1 MITKIKA
8 ELKDFKSPIILNS
21 GKTFDYFATL
31 RRIDCYA
38 DDTFIDNICNKEG
51 LIFWQLAKQRVP
63 HFVKNID
70 LDTKDFRAGGQGDA
84 NYYQSWIVRMEFEEW
99 CRKSGLS
106 LTLNNVTNNVAKY
119 GSGVWKKTKI
129 KGKTEVK
136 RANLNKL
143 YFDTSSEFINDSA
156 IIEEHEFTEDQIR
169 ERWNEKC
176 DEIIAKAEKVESDNK
191 IKKYIIYERHGY
203 IDGVRTHGIY
213 CGLNDAG
220 EVVIYEKE
228 NKKDIYFDFH
238 IDDWSGDR
246 WLRVGVF
253 ERLFQLQENI
263 NTLVNQN
270 QNARDIAS
278 LLLMRTNDPNT
289 YGNVLKGAES
299 GDIIQSA
306 DLQQIGID
314 NRFFNEFITELR
326 EIEAKADKLCM
337 TPDVITG
344 DTMPSGTT
352 MRGQAM
358 TGNAAKSAFLPVKQ
372 SIGEKMGKIIIE
384 EILPEVVTD
393 WNKGGFLIISEN
405 SNDIAIYDEVLIMR
419 EQQIRVEENGGYI
432 TVEEAKEI
440 EKNVRASLKNSV
452 RKIDIQKNFFNFDTG
467 IKLNVT
473 GESVDKAQQNDAYNN
488 LITWMTSKPA
498 IVNNPYFRQ
507 YAENNGIT
515 PIRMEQEDIDA
526 LQQGMTGASVQ
537 PQQRDALMA
546 EVNTQ

>member
-1 MITKIKA
+1 MITKIKQ
-8 ELKDFKSPIILNS
+8 ELEDFKSPIVLNS
-21 GKTFDYFATL
+21 GKTFDHYGTL

-38 DDTFIDNICNKEG
+38 ENTFIDDVCNDEG
-51 LIFWQLAKQRVP
+51 LIFWQLAKQRLP

-70 LDTKDFRAGGQGDA
+70 LDTKDFRAEGQGEA
-84 NYYQSWIVRMEFEEW
+84 NFYQSWIVRMKFEEW
-99 CRKSGLS
+99 CRKGTLPFV
-106 LTLNNVTNNVAKY
+106 LNNTTNNVGKY
-119 GSGVWKKTKI
+119 GSAVWKKTKVN
-129 KGKTEVK
+129 GKTELK

-156 IIEEHEFTEDQIR
+156 IIEEHELTEDEIR
-169 ERWNEKC
+169 MRWEDKA
-176 DEIIAKAEKVESDNK
+176 DEIISKAEKVENK
-191 IKKYIIYERHGY
+191 GKIDRYTIYERHGY
-203 IDGVRTHGIY
+203 VDGVRMHGIY
-213 CGLNDAG
+213 CGKEDEELT
-220 EVVIYEKE
+220 IYERQQ
-228 NKKDIYFDFH
+228 KKDIYFDFH

-253 ERLFQLQENI
+253 ERLFPLQEEA

-270 QNARDIAS
+270 QSARDIAS
-278 LLLMRTNDPNT
+278 LLLLRTNDPNT

-358 TGNAAKSAFLPVKQ
+358 TGNAAKSAFLPIKQ
-372 SIGEKMGKIIIE
+372 SIGEKMGKIIVE
-384 EILPEVVTD
+384 EILPEVVID

-405 SNDIAIYDEVLIMR
+405 SNDIAIYDEAMIR
-419 EQQIRVEENGGYI
+419 IAQQEQAEKNGGYI
-432 TVEEAKEI
+432 TKEEAQAI
-440 EKNVRASLKNSV
+440 EQTIRQSLKNSV
-452 RKIDIQKNFFNFDTG
+452 RRIDVKKNFFNFDTG

-473 GESVDKAQQNDAYNN
+473 GESIDKAQQNDAYNN
-488 LITWMTSKPA
+488 IITWMTSNPA
-498 IVNNPYFRQ
+498 VVNNPYFRQ

-515 PIRMEQEDIDA
+515 PIRMEQEDIEQ